1 MNVLEKIA
9 QRYWKPA
16 WGGATDD
23 RVQIALNVK
32 KNSVNDFFGGWEEKD
47 LKLLSSYPVK

>member
-9 QRYWKPA
+9 QRYLKPA

-32 KNSVNDFFGGWEEKD
+32 KIQSMISLEAGK
-47 LKLLSSYPVK
+47 KKI